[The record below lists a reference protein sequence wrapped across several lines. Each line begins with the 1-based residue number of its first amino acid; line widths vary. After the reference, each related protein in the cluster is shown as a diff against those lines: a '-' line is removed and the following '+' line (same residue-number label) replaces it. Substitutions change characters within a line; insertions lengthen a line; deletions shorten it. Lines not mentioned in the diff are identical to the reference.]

1 MRSGI
6 AGHTWQAQQACSVH
20 SISMPAEFTTI
31 LRKHV
36 LASLP
41 AALLRG

>member
-6 AGHTWQAQQACSVH
+6 ADHTWQAQQACSVH
-20 SISMPAEFTTI
+20 SLPVLPQI
-31 LRKHV
+31 LRKRV